1 MEKTGT
7 IEIRIDGQNGTLKLT
22 PESFDIRELKD
33 LLGRVEDLLFPG
45 ERKDRPTIG
54 YRNEEGSVKN
64 IFTTSMQTVIAFNAV
79 LGQVRQQQSI
89 DFLEVRTAS
98 AIEAIQDEAIKKGW
112 AFTLSTGL
120 PDAAEL
126 LVDRRTM
133 FKRTDDVWVEVELYL
148 YGEVI
153 DAGGKE
159 KANIHVAVPG
169 KGVFIV
175 QTPKKTIAELKESII
190 YKPYGLRVLGKQ
202 NMSTG
207 EVDRNS
213 VQFVELIDH
222 QARFDKAYFDQ
233 LRKKASPWIKG
244 IDPDAWL
251 NEIRGAD
258 A

>member
-7 IEIRIDGQNGTLKLT
+7 IEIRIEGQNGTLKLT
-22 PESFDIRELKD
+22 PESFDIRELKE

-54 YRNEEGSVKN
+54 YRVEEGSVRN
-64 IFTTSMQTVIAFNAV
+64 LFTTSMQAVIAFNAV
-79 LGQVRQQQSI
+79 LGQIRKQENI
-89 DFLEVRTAS
+89 DFLEVRTAT

-112 AFTLSTGL
+112 AFRLTTGS
-120 PDAAEL
+120 PDAVEL
-126 LVDRRTM
+126 VIDRETNY
-133 FKRTDDVWVEVELYL
+133 KRTDDVWVDVELYL
-148 YGEVI
+148 YGEVTN
-153 DAGGKE
+153 AGGKE
-159 KANIHVAVPG
+159 RSNIHVAVPG

-175 QTPKKTIAELKESII
+175 QTPKKTIADLKESII

-213 VQFVELIDH
+213 VQFIELIDH

-233 LRKKASPWIKG
+233 LRKKASPWLKG

-251 NEIRGAD
+251 NEIRGTD

>member
-1 MEKTGT
+1 MEGHA
-7 IEIRIDGQNGTLKLT
+7 GALKLT
-22 PESFDIRELKD
+22 PEVIDIRELKD
-33 LLGRVEDLLFPG
+33 LLARVEDLLFPG

-54 YRNEEGSVKN
+54 YRNEEGSVRN

-79 LGQVRQQQSI
+79 LGQVQQQQNI

-98 AIEAIQDEAIKKGW
+98 AIEAMQNEAIKKGW

-120 PDAAEL
+120 TNSAKL
-126 LVDRRTM
+126 VVDRETL

-159 KANIHVAVPG
+159 KANIHVSVPG

-175 QTPKKTIAELKESII
+175 QTPKQTIADLKESII

-207 EVDRNS
+207 EVDRNA
-213 VQFVELIDH
+213 VRFIELIDH

-233 LRKKASPWIKG
+233 LRKKASPWLKG

-251 NEIRGAD
+251 DDIRGAD

>member
-1 MEKTGT
+1 MPAVGA
-7 IEIRIDGQNGTLKLT
+7 LKLT

-33 LLGRVEDLLFPG
+33 MLVRVEDLLFPG

-54 YRNEEGSVKN
+54 YRNEEGSVRN
-64 IFTTSMQTVIAFNAV
+64 IFITSMQTVIAFNAV
-79 LGQVRQQQSI
+79 LGQVQQQQNI

-98 AIEAIQDEAIKKGW
+98 AIEAMQNEAIKKGW

-120 PDAAEL
+120 PNSAEL
-126 LVDRRTM
+126 VVNRETL

-159 KANIHVAVPG
+159 KANIHISVPG

-175 QTPKKTIAELKESII
+175 QTPKQTIADLKESII

-213 VQFVELIDH
+213 VQFLELIDH
-222 QARFDKAYFDQ
+222 QARFEKAYFAQ
-233 LRKKASPWIKG
+233 LRKKASPWLKG

-251 NEIRGAD
+251 DEIRGVD

>member
-7 IEIRIDGQNGTLKLT
+7 IQIRIEGLVGAMKLT

-33 LLGRVEDLLFPG
+33 LLTRVEDLLFPG
-45 ERKDRPTIG
+45 DRKERPVIG
-54 YRNEEGSVKN
+54 YRNEEGSVRN

-79 LGQVRQQQSI
+79 LGQVQQQQNI

-98 AIEAIQDEAIKKGW
+98 AIEAMQNEAIKKGW
-112 AFTLSTGL
+112 SFTLSTGL
-120 PDAAEL
+120 PNSAEL
-126 LVDRRTM
+126 VVDRETL

-159 KANIHVAVPG
+159 KANIHVSVPG

-175 QTPKKTIAELKESII
+175 QAPKQAIADLKESII

-213 VQFVELIDH
+213 VQFLELIDH
-222 QARFDKAYFDQ
+222 QARFDKDYLNQ
-233 LRKKASPWIKG
+233 LRKKAGPWIKG

-251 NEIRGAD
+251 NEIRGTD

>member
-1 MEKTGT
+1 MGALE
-7 IEIRIDGQNGTLKLT
+7 LT
-22 PESFDIRELKD
+22 PGSFDIRELKD
-33 LLGRVEDLLFPG
+33 LLTRVEDLLFPG
-45 ERKDRPTIG
+45 DRKERPVID
-54 YRNEEGSVKN
+54 YRNEEGSVRN

-79 LGQVRQQQSI
+79 LDQVQQQQNI

-98 AIEAIQDEAIKKGW
+98 AIEAMQNEAIKKGW
-112 AFTLSTGL
+112 SFTLSTGL
-120 PDAAEL
+120 PNSAEL
-126 LVDRRTM
+126 VVDRETL

-159 KANIHVAVPG
+159 KANIHVSVPG

-175 QTPKKTIAELKESII
+175 QTPKQTIADLKESII

-213 VQFVELIDH
+213 VQFLELIDH
-222 QARFDKAYFDQ
+222 QARFDKAYFAQ
-233 LRKKASPWIKG
+233 LRRKASPWLKS

-251 NEIRGAD
+251 DEIRGAD